1 MKLPIRAFQ
10 NHRESLLYLAA
21 VILMVLAL
29 VKPDVK
35 IKHQVRNY
43 LLIADVTQSMNVQDV
58 RLNNQAVSRLVFS
71 QNLMKKVLESSS
83 CGTYISLGIFA
94 SDSIGLL
101 MNPLEVCSNYDVITE
116 AIDHLEW
123 RMAWKGNSRLSY
135 GVRAADNTLSSL
147 NVPAKLLL
155 FSDGDDAP
163 KVNATIQEDL
173 THIQHGKDMVFI
185 GVGGSKKAPIPRY
198 NAANEMI
205 GYWPITENNSS
216 RSGTSTFATALAV
229 PAQDDQNPAVAAAE
243 YDRYLSKLDDAYLKA
258 LATKVNGRYIQ
269 GTDDHAF
276 YDFIQAQSVDSN
288 PDATYLIRWLYL
300 TFALIFIIATYVST
314 SISRVF
320 FQTIKAF
327 WLSRFSHQPKVN
339 YQK

>member
-10 NHRESLLYLAA
+10 NHCESLLYLAA
-21 VILMVLAL
+21 VILMALAL

-43 LLIADVTQSMNVQDV
+43 LLIADVTQSMNVRDE

-71 QNLMKKVLESSS
+71 QNLMNKVLESVVEHIS
-83 CGTYISLGIFA
+83 ISLGIFA
-94 SDSIGLL
+94 SDNIGLL
-101 MNPLEVCSNYDVITE
+101 MNPLEVCSNYDVITD

-135 GVRAADNTLSSL
+135 GIRAADNTLSSL
-147 NVPAKLLL
+147 NVPSKLLF
-155 FSDGDDAP
+155 FSDGDEAP
-163 KVNATIQEDL
+163 KLNATIQEDL

-185 GVGGSKKAPIPRY
+185 GVGGSKKVPIPRY

-243 YDRYLSKLDDAYLKA
+243 YDRYLSKLDDEYLKA
-258 LATKVNGRYIQ
+258 LATKVNGRYIK
-269 GTDDHAF
+269 GTDGHLF
-276 YDFIQAQSVDSN
+276 YDFIQTQSVDSKL
-288 PDATYLIRWLYL
+288 DATFSIRLFYLIL
-300 TFALIFIIATYVST
+300 ALILIISTYFST
-314 SISRVF
+314 SIF
-320 FQTIKAF
+320 KI
-327 WLSRFSHQPKVN
+327 LQPSN
-339 YQK
+339 HSGEI